1 MISVET
7 YMLFV
12 APFLMI
18 YGAGLAIYL
27 LAARLRRP
35 GPKGL

>member
-12 APFLMI
+12 APFLI